1 MYKFDLL
8 TSPFSPVRPSP
19 SIHPELSFHCEK
31 WAKCLNLNTVCPQKN
46 PVEGHRDRFN
56 WIRAT

>member
-8 TSPFSPVRPSP
+8 TSPFSPVHPSP

-31 WAKCLNLNTVCPQKN
+31 WGKMSKFKHGVSAEKP
-46 PVEGHRDRFN
+46 G
-56 WIRAT
+56 